1 VDRACAD
8 AGVVRIV
15 AIGIV
20 VAAVLGVGGSGPAEA
35 RSAAVTLSLS
45 AVVNPVPSGQCT
57 APYYTCQTYL
67 NPTWS
72 FTSDDLRFSTNGS
85 YTSGAPC
92 FALHTDLGTFGAIS
106 IASGGDST
114 YPPAGAPVTS
124 GAWRV
129 WCYGF
134 LPKVV
139 NGGDQGINLTLQ
151 STTGALGTATVDAW
165 LLRGLQLPDFAAATM
180 AHTTIKV
187 QFGGGAAPSPA
198 KLTLGY
204 EMPTRFGPKNQQ
216 GLVRYPT
223 GKSEVNPAR
232 WPVLIKPSACPAG
245 DRFLFSVDGKFE
257 KPTALGGCQRLHSGL
272 VCGPGIDTRHRLDP
286 PRSSA
291 ATSARPEGSWLRRER
306 PCATARAQRSGRT
319 PR

>member
-1 VDRACAD
+1 
-8 AGVVRIV
+8 
-15 AIGIV
+15 
-20 VAAVLGVGGSGPAEA
+20 
-35 RSAAVTLSLS
+35 
-45 AVVNPVPSGQCT
+45 
-57 APYYTCQTYL
+57 
-67 NPTWS
+67 
-72 FTSDDLRFSTNGS
+72 
-85 YTSGAPC
+85 
-92 FALHTDLGTFGAIS
+92 
-106 IASGGDST
+106 
-114 YPPAGAPVTS
+114 
-124 GAWRV
+124 V